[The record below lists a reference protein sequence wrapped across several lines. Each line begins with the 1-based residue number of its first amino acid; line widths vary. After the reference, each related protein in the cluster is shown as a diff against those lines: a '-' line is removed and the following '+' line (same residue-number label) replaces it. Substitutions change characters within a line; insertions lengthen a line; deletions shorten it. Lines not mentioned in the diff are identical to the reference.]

1 MVVSESQVVSR
12 GRRLPN
18 YRRND
23 SFILGKDG
31 RLNEWR
37 PASAAAL
44 LQGKKKHKNK
54 TKRNEKEKK
63 KETKPI
69 TAH

>member
-44 LQGKKKHKNK
+44 LQGKNK
-54 TKRNEKEKK
+54 TKNTKTKQ
-63 KETKPI
+63 KETKKRRRRKQNR
-69 TAH
+69 